1 MEKHKRK
8 HTEMEYLNSMQR
20 KYKPEYQIN
29 RILKIRNSLVKLQK
43 DFKKLKATEIKIK
56 KPFK

>member
-1 MEKHKRK
+1 
-8 HTEMEYLNSMQR
+8 MEYLNSMRR

>member
-1 MEKHKRK
+1 
-8 HTEMEYLNSMQR
+8 MEYLNSMQR
-20 KYKPEYQIN
+20 KHKPEYKIN

-43 DFKKLKATEIKIK
+43 DFKKLKAREIKIK

>member
-1 MEKHKRK
+1 MR
-8 HTEMEYLNSMQR
+8 R

-43 DFKKLKATEIKIK
+43 DFKKLKAI
-56 KPFK
+56 